1 MDEPSLLAVV
11 CDDDDE
17 SYFFSRN
24 MQVIQN
30 NNVLVHMLSGKLVR
44 NDRPFSGY
52 QYICDILD
60 GHPDRCFD
68 LFRMNNIKFNI
79 LCREILEKNIVKT
92 QEITIKEQVAIF
104 LQIIGQASSM
114 RKTADDFQR
123 SLETLHIVFSD
134 VLHSILDMQ
143 ADYLQQPSANA
154 STHPSVGE
162 DTIYFPFKVSSNFY
176 LNYLLFFFFFL

>member
-30 NNVLVHMLSGKLVR
+30 NNALIHIFSGKLVR
-44 NDRPFSGY
+44 NNRPFSGY
-52 QYICDILD
+52 QYIRDILD

-68 LFRMNNIKFNI
+68 LFRMNNTKFNI
-79 LCREILEKNIVKT
+79 LCPGILEKNIVKI
-92 QEITIKEQVAIF
+92 QEIKIEEQVAMF
-104 LQIIGQASSM
+104 LQIVGQASSM
-114 RKTADDFQR
+114 RKTANDFQH
-123 SLETLHIVFSD
+123 SLETLHRVFSD

-143 ADYLQQPSANA
+143 NDYLQQPSANA
-154 STHPSVGE
+154 PTHPLVGE
-162 DTIYFPFKVSSNFY
+162 GTIYFPFKVSDNGHQVV
-176 LNYLLFFFFFL
+176 